1 MNLTR
6 RQFIKLITIS
16 TTSLTAFFH
25 PIYSYA
31 TTWQSRAFNA
41 KTLTRSYMALF
52 STTEFI
58 TTSKILLR
66 LPEPLNNSSKL
77 PLTVKVKKLNV
88 ESIYIFVR
96 DNPQP
101 LAAIFTIPTKTLPHI
116 STQIKVNKSTE
127 LIVIVKSANKLY
139 KASRT
144 INVAGLNCG

>member
-1 MNLTR
+1 MDLTR
-6 RQFIKLITIS
+6 RQFIKFITIS

-31 TTWQSRAFNA
+31 TTWKKHAFNA
-41 KTLTRSYMALF
+41 RTLTQSYRALF

-58 TTSKILLR
+58 TTSKILLQ
-66 LPEPLNNSSKL
+66 LPEPINNPNRL
-77 PLTVKVKKLNV
+77 PLTVKVKNLNV
-88 ESIYIFVR
+88 ENIYIFVR

-127 LIVIVKSANKLY
+127 LIVIVKSADKLY